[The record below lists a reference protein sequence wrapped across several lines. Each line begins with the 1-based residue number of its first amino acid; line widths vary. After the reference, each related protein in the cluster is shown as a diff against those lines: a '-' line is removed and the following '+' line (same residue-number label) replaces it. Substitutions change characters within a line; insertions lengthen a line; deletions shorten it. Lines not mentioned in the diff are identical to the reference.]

1 MAVLCTVTTP
11 SFDKATVETLRQF
24 VGNSGSGSSSGG
36 SGSSSSVGAEAKGTP
51 ATKGTLTPSTSK
63 GALHTPATAS
73 VKATPTKMAAS
84 IGSTPGPTST
94 AFSQLPL
101 PLPSINLSD
110 LVSVT
115 RDLLLFRTWTLGSL
129 PIKSI
134 DAILGGE
141 KKRVREDAKN
151 RERKGSTE
159 AIISRC
165 FSSVANRL
173 ETVQSAVWDRAG
185 LLLTGDCKKSLL
197 SAVKAIAGR

>member
-1 MAVLCTVTTP
+1 
-11 SFDKATVETLRQF
+11 
-24 VGNSGSGSSSGG
+24 
-36 SGSSSSVGAEAKGTP
+36 
-51 ATKGTLTPSTSK
+51 
-63 GALHTPATAS
+63 
-73 VKATPTKMAAS
+73 
-84 IGSTPGPTST
+84 
-94 AFSQLPL
+94 
-101 PLPSINLSD
+101 
-110 LVSVT
+110 VT